1 MNKFEHLITILI
13 ACLVCSC
20 NKSHVNQ
27 QLNLAEGLMEEHPDS
42 ALTILQIIDTHTLS
56 GETQARHALLI
67 SQAYD
72 KNYIDL
78 TSDSLISIAT
88 TYYNKHGNEHY
99 KLISNYYSVVIRMN
113 KQDFDNALTL
123 AFDVEK
129 LAEDLHDT
137 EYLAKVQLLI
147 ARAYLFSFNQEGAK
161 VYFEKSLD
169 LMRQLQK
176 PMWTGIVFVN
186 LANLALF
193 QKEYTQVIEF
203 VDSAKIYVPDDP
215 DVSEYEM
222 LAQIGLNNYE
232 KADSIF
238 DNHIFNP
245 STQAKAY
252 KLLAAHHIGKCSQI
266 EDSLKILLSNA
277 TTHFDSI
284 YIASVG
290 AQIRQFDD
298 VNDGLWKYTDILL
311 QELNKE
317 IDKISAHSLY
327 QLQIEHDK
335 VIHSEAE
342 RHLQNKYLT
351 TLFIGIIAVLI
362 IIFGFIYLRQL
373 RKKHKEQI
381 ARTKDEV
388 LLVSSEFAEMQT
400 ELKREIDRQNNEI
413 VTLNERLHIDRLSVQ
428 EIQAALN
435 HEKEKHEQ
443 DVIVLNQQIHQGQIV
458 AQELFMSKY
467 AWIEELGNIFIDA
480 ETSKASTSRA
490 MKDLKQRLD
499 TVKTQQFI
507 ERLIEVINKY
517 CDNLINRVK
526 CECPTITDS
535 ERTILALFCA
545 NLSTRIISFI
555 LNITPRS
562 VYNAKYSI
570 KCKLVQ
576 ASPNI
581 LHELHNVF
589 T

>member
-1 MNKFEHLITILI
+1 MQRFPHFIGILI
-13 ACLVCSC
+13 ILLCSC
-20 NKSHVNQ
+20 HRDPVWQ
-27 QLNLAEGLMEEHPDS
+27 TLDIAESLMEERPDS
-42 ALTILQIIDTHTLS
+42 ALVLLTNIDGITLK
-56 GETQARHALLI
+56 GEAQARHALLL

-78 TSDSLISIAT
+78 TSDSLISIANS
-88 TYYNKHGNEHY
+88 YYNKRGDNHY
-99 KLISNYYSVVIRMN
+99 KLMANYYSVVISMN
-113 KQDFDNALTL
+113 GQDYDDALTL
-123 AFDVEK
+123 ALDTEK
-129 LAEDLHDT
+129 LARALHDI
-137 EYLAKVQLLI
+137 EYMARTQLLI

-161 VYFEKSLD
+161 AHFEKSLD

-176 PMWTGIVFVN
+176 PEWTGTVFIN
-186 LANLALF
+186 LANLALI
-193 QKEYTQVIEF
+193 QKDYNRAIEF
-203 VDSAKIYVPDDP
+203 VDSAKIYISDDS

-252 KLLAAHHIGKCSQI
+252 KLLAAYHIGKCSQI

-290 AQIRQFDD
+290 AQIRQIDD
-298 VNDGLWKYTDILL
+298 VNDGSWKSTDILL

-327 QLQIEHDK
+327 QIQLEHDK

-373 RKKHKEQI
+373 QKKHEEQI
-381 ARTKDEV
+381 ARTKDEM
-388 LLVSSEFAEMQT
+388 LFVSSEFAEMQT
-400 ELKREIDRQNNEI
+400 KLKREIDRKNNEV
-413 VTLNERLHIDRLSVQ
+413 VTLNEQIQESQLSIK
-428 EIQAALN
+428 EIQSTLN
-435 HEKEKHEQ
+435 HEIESHKQ
-443 DVIVLNQQIHQGQIV
+443 DVIALNQQIYNGKIA
-458 AQELFMSKY
+458 AQELFLSKY
-467 AWIEELGNIFIDA
+467 SWIEELGNIFIDA
-480 ETSKASTSRA
+480 ESSKGSTNRA
-490 MKDLKQRLD
+490 MKDLKKRLD

-507 ERLIEVINKY
+507 DLLIDVINKY
-517 CDNLINRVK
+517 NHNIINRTK
-526 CECPTITDS
+526 SECPAITDS
-535 ERTILALFCA
+535 ELKILALLCA

-555 LNITPRS
+555 LNITPRT
-562 VYNAKYSI
+562 VYNAKSSI
-570 KCKLVQ
+570 KRKLEEYT
-576 ASPNI
+576 PEI
-581 LHELHNVF
+581 LSELCIIF
-589 T
+589 A